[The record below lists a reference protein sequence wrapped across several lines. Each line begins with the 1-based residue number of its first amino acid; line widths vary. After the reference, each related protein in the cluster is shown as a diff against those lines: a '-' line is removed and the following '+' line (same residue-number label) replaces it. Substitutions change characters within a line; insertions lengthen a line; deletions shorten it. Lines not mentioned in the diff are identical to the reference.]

1 MKIRKAHPEQAIKNN
16 QESDKVVI
24 DGLMTTEE
32 LTQIGQRAA
41 INTKDV
47 LMKMYP
53 KNPELE
59 AKELDLIN
67 DEAFAKRLA
76 ELNNVNEEGI
86 EAFYSNQK
94 LKNKIHETRIE
105 LQKLNKEYNKTKEQ
119 NLIYEQNRKIEEL
132 TTALKEAQKQA
143 NIKS

>member
-1 MKIRKAHPEQAIKNN
+1 MITRKPHGEKATKNN
-16 QESDKVVI
+16 QESDKVII

-32 LTQIGQRAA
+32 LTTMGQRAA

-67 DEAFAKRLA
+67 DEAFTNRLR
-76 ELNNVNEEGI
+76 ELSNSNEEGI

-94 LKNKIHETRIE
+94 LKDKIHSTRVE
-105 LQKLNKEYNKTKEQ
+105 LQKLNKEYSKTKEQ
-119 NLIYEQNRKIEEL
+119 NLIYQQNQKINEL
-132 TTALKEAQKQA
+132 TAELENLKKQT
-143 NIKS
+143 NK